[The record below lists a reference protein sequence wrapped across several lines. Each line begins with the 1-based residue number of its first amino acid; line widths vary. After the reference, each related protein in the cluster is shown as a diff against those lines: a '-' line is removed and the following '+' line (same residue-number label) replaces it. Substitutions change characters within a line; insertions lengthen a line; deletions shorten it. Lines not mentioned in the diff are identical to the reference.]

1 MSPAFQPRPG
11 AGIPLAVLAF
21 GLALGAGVAIANG
34 LEFVAAP
41 LVAASAAV
49 CVVAAG
55 GARTGYPA
63 VFIPIAAAW
72 SEAAVFASAA
82 WLLGG
87 EGNHAAAF
95 GAFAATTGAL
105 AQSYTVARGA
115 VVGVDVAE
123 GPVRQAVRPRC
134 SPPPS
139 RWASLKPPSGP
150 SPCWRLAAR
159 SSPSPACCAPSPL
172 PAAAA
177 NRDQPGFHTIRSC
190 PVAIAFNDHSSIR
203 HGVSFNTPNAGS
215 SGPCIRIV
223 PGSYPSVPEPP

>member
-34 LEFVAAP
+34 LEFAAAP

-72 SEAAVFASAA
+72 SEAAVFAGAA

-87 EGNHAAAF
+87 GGNHAAAF

-123 GPVRQAVRPRC
+123 GPVRQAVR
-134 SPPPS
+134 
-139 RWASLKPPSGP
+139 AAL
-150 SPCWRLAAR
+150 LAAALALGVLEAALWPIAVLALGSALLTFAR
-159 SSPSPACCAPSPL
+159 LLRALAPA
-172 PAAAA
+172 
-177 NRDQPGFHTIRSC
+177 RG
-190 PVAIAFNDHSSIR
+190 
-203 HGVSFNTPNAGS
+203 GG
-215 SGPCIRIV
+215 
-223 PGSYPSVPEPP
+223 